1 MRMKLIVLD
10 KKNIKI
16 MNAEYDIEE
25 RIATTLP
32 PSFFSFKK
40 KKFMPSKYLINPDHI
55 YYMKTIHGLMPCAIV
70 DVATRTSKH
79 PKEGETEGKS
89 VIMHSE
95 EEIDEEL
102 VNRLDYLTERK
113 FWNAL
118 MLRLRL
124 PFATILLCMLAG
136 AGVYAVIRMI
146 LGALGL
152 HVP

>member
-16 MNAEYDIEE
+16 VDAEYDIEE

-40 KKFMPSKYLINPDHI
+40 KKFMPTKYLINPDHI
-55 YYMKTIHGLMPCAIV
+55 YYMKTPTGLKACAIV
-70 DVATRTSKH
+70 DVATRTSKT
-79 PKEGETEGKS
+79 PKEETEGKS
-89 VIMHSE
+89 ITLHSE
-95 EEIDEEL
+95 GEIDEEL

-146 LGALGL
+146 LGAVGL

>member
-16 MNAEYDIEE
+16 MNAEYDIEK

-40 KKFMPSKYLINPDHI
+40 KKFMPTKYLINPDHI
-55 YYMKTIHGLMPCAIV
+55 YYMQTIRGLKPCAIV
-70 DVATRTSKH
+70 DVATRTSKS
-79 PKEGETEGKS
+79 PEEPEGIS
-89 VIMHSE
+89 VRLHSDGE
-95 EEIDEEL
+95 LDEEL
-102 VNRLDYLTERK
+102 ANRLDYLTERT

-146 LGALGL
+146 LGACGL